1 MADYQEYRRRILH
14 RRWRR
19 MFITAALLILLVLLA
34 AVGVLW
40 KRLHREPAPNTA
52 QGPTIL
58 QQELT
63 GSEWNTISY
72 TPARRLSV
80 QTLDNGMTAMDFR
93 LAAQPASPAVERSSF
108 SDVSF
113 LGDSLTQGMQLYD
126 TGLPNA
132 HFCAYKGVGPNAVVN
147 NTTCRRADG
156 EKEVPMEALASQ
168 QPRALYILL
177 GTNVLT
183 ADSDYTSFL
192 TYYRLMLD
200 MITQALPGTPVYVQ
214 SITPVRPEVA
224 AKKGHEGLN
233 RDRLCRIND
242 ELAAVALEKNCY
254 FLNLWEVLADEDGD
268 LKAEYAQP
276 DGYHLK
282 PEGYTAWVD
291 YLCSHTAG

>member
-113 LGDSLTQGMQLYD
+113 LGDSLTQGNAND
-126 TGLPNA
+126 NLP
-132 HFCAYKGVGPNAVVN
+132 PNRN
-147 NTTCRRADG
+147 
-156 EKEVPMEALASQ
+156 EP
-168 QPRALYILL
+168 
-177 GTNVLT
+177 
-183 ADSDYTSFL
+183 
-192 TYYRLMLD
+192 
-200 MITQALPGTPVYVQ
+200 
-214 SITPVRPEVA
+214 
-224 AKKGHEGLN
+224 
-233 RDRLCRIND
+233 
-242 ELAAVALEKNCY
+242 
-254 FLNLWEVLADEDGD
+254 
-268 LKAEYAQP
+268 
-276 DGYHLK
+276 
-282 PEGYTAWVD
+282 
-291 YLCSHTAG
+291 

>member
-1 MADYQEYRRRILH
+1 MGIFPHGLHGLGLCCIIGAKVTIPPQEDIMADYQEYRRRILH

-113 LGDSLTQGMQLYD
+113 LGDSLTQED
-126 TGLPNA
+126 SS
-132 HFCAYKGVGPNAVVN
+132 
-147 NTTCRRADG
+147 
-156 EKEVPMEALASQ
+156 SQ
-168 QPRALYILL
+168 Y
-177 GTNVLT
+177 N
-183 ADSDYTSFL
+183 S
-192 TYYRLMLD
+192 
-200 MITQALPGTPVYVQ
+200 
-214 SITPVRPEVA
+214 
-224 AKKGHEGLN
+224 
-233 RDRLCRIND
+233 
-242 ELAAVALEKNCY
+242 
-254 FLNLWEVLADEDGD
+254 
-268 LKAEYAQP
+268 
-276 DGYHLK
+276 
-282 PEGYTAWVD
+282 
-291 YLCSHTAG
+291 

>member
-168 QPRALYILL
+168 QPQALYILL

-254 FLNLWEVLADEDGD
+254 FLNLWEVLADENGD

>member
-19 MFITAALLILLVLLA
+19 IFITAALLILLVLLA

-147 NTTCRRADG
+147 NTTCRRPTAKRKSRWSAGLPAAPGALHPAGYQCAD
-156 EKEVPMEALASQ
+156 
-168 QPRALYILL
+168 R
-177 GTNVLT
+177 
-183 ADSDYTSFL
+183 
-192 TYYRLMLD
+192 
-200 MITQALPGTPVYVQ
+200 
-214 SITPVRPEVA
+214 
-224 AKKGHEGLN
+224 
-233 RDRLCRIND
+233 
-242 ELAAVALEKNCY
+242 
-254 FLNLWEVLADEDGD
+254 
-268 LKAEYAQP
+268 
-276 DGYHLK
+276 
-282 PEGYTAWVD
+282 
-291 YLCSHTAG
+291 